1 MSSCLFRFTS
11 CCTQVFLLLLS
22 IRLVFRKSFAR
33 KSCIQFTWHRFRMTG
48 GFGRKWI
55 RWWFQTFFIFSPTW
69 GNDQIWLYNMF
80 QMGWNHKLVKDFF
93 QPWHEVF
100 DVQVPFISPHPFRIF
115 VSGTIA
121 TQSRCALFDIWFFW
135 GMGLD
140 ECHVPVLWLCFN
152 MFFRGLKW
160 MVIHMSFWSDIFRGR
175 HAWLYNALYT
185 PFGVFVFGYTGH
197 LDSACKNLEGS
208 GIAWTERW
216 CFFRASRSLGHLGT
230 MYCNCPSF
238 EILNKREFDKT
249 WEPSFGIFTP
259 NSLNIFSL
267 K

>member
-1 MSSCLFRFTS
+1 MSSCFFRFTS

-55 RWWFQTFFIFSPTW
+55 RWWFQTFFFFPPTW
-69 GNDQIWLYNMF
+69 GNDQIWLICF
-80 QMGWNHKLVKDFF
+80 KWVENHKLVKDFF

-135 GMGLD
+135 GDGFGWMSCPGFMA
-140 ECHVPVLWLCFN
+140 CVLTCF
-152 MFFRGLKW
+152 
-160 MVIHMSFWSDIFRGR
+160 
-175 HAWLYNALYT
+175 
-185 PFGVFVFGYTGH
+185 
-197 LDSACKNLEGS
+197 S
-208 GIAWTERW
+208 GA
-216 CFFRASRSLGHLGT
+216 
-230 MYCNCPSF
+230 
-238 EILNKREFDKT
+238 
-249 WEPSFGIFTP
+249 
-259 NSLNIFSL
+259 
-267 K
+267 